1 MHCVPLFVLRKSP
14 EALAKRIWMSFV
26 PEGHYA
32 LTLADLKEVMGPEL
46 DEQAEECFR
55 SLDRDDNGDVSLE
68 EMILH
73 TVQLHSERRDVAKS
87 MQDVVSTCVRFLAS
101 LISPI
106 TPDSRITPSGPWT
119 MFCPS

>member
-1 MHCVPLFVLRKSP
+1 
-14 EALAKRIWMSFV
+14 MSFV

-32 LTLADLKEVMGPEL
+32 LTLADLKEVMGPES

-55 SLDRDDNGDVSLE
+55 SLDRDDNGDVSLD

-87 MQDVVSTCVRFLAS
+87 MQDVVSTIVRCLVSLMS
-101 LISPI
+101 LIM
-106 TPDSRITPSGPWT
+106 PDFRITLSGPWT
-119 MFCPS
+119 MSCPS